1 MSKSA
6 GTTSSNIFAKVSPAG
21 WAALILAIIAVI
33 FVLQNRD
40 STSITLFWID
50 VTSPL
55 WFTLLMIFVVGWVVG
70 ILMMRG
76 RSKKKEAVVN

>member
-6 GTTSSNIFAKVSPAG
+6 GTSSSNIFSKVSPAG

-76 RSKKKEAVVN
+76 RSKKKESLTQ